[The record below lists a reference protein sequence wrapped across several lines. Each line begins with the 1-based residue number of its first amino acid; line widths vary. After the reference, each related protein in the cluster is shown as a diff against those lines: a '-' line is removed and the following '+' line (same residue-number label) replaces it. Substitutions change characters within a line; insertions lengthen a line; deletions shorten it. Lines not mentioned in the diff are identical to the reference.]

1 MAHHGRR
8 LSTMTEPLQNDR
20 FRRGF
25 VLLLVIG
32 VTAAFLW
39 MVWPFVMT
47 VMLAAILAGLF
58 HRLYRGLFVRFGG
71 RGWLAAMLT
80 VIFVLCVIVVPL
92 ALVLGLVASEAL
104 RLSTAVAPRVE
115 DFVTHPNQ
123 LPTLLEKLPFY
134 EHIAPYRAQILAR
147 GGELVGNLGRFAVS
161 SISATTASTASAIL
175 QFFILLYTLFFLL
188 IDGPQLLRKVTS
200 YLPLR
205 EAEKELV
212 LDKFVSVTRATLRG
226 TLVIGIVQGTLG
238 GLSFWAAGID
248 GALFWGTM
256 MVVLSVLPVV
266 GGALVWVP
274 AVIIL
279 AATGNWQSALGL
291 TLFNALIVGSV
302 DNVLRPRLVGRDTEM
317 HDLMIL
323 FSTLGGIAA
332 FGPMGF
338 IIGPIL
344 AAVFVTS
351 WEIFGTAFGD
361 VIPVGQPIHLTD
373 GHAAEAP
380 PPAVIVTPSEH
391 VPEA

>member
-1 MAHHGRR
+1 
-8 LSTMTEPLQNDR
+8 MTDSLQNGDR

-32 VTAAFLW
+32 ITATFLW
-39 MVWPFVMT
+39 MVWAFVMT
-47 VMLAAILAGLF
+47 VVLAAILAGLF
-58 HRLYRGLFVRFGG
+58 HPFYRRLMGLTGE
-71 RGWLAAMLT
+71 RGWLAALVT
-80 VIFVLCVIVVPL
+80 VLVVLVVIVVPL
-92 ALVLGLVASEAL
+92 AAVLGLVASEAL
-104 RLSTAVAPRVE
+104 RLSTAVAPRVQE
-115 DFVTHPNQ
+115 LVANPSQ
-123 LPTLLEKLPFY
+123 LPTLLARLPFY
-134 EHIAPYRAQILAR
+134 EYIVPYRAQILAR
-147 GGELVGNLGRFAVS
+147 GGELIGNLGNFAVG
-161 SISATTASTASAIL
+161 SISATTAGTASAIL

-188 IDGPQLLRKVTS
+188 IDGPALLRKMTS

-205 EAEKELV
+205 ETEKELV

-274 AVIIL
+274 AVVVL
-279 AATGNWQSALGL
+279 AAQGHWQSALGL

-361 VIPVGQPIHLTD
+361 VIPVAQPILLTD
-373 GHAAEAP
+373 DKAADTPAP
-380 PPAVIVTPSEH
+380 SVIVTPSEH

>member
-1 MAHHGRR
+1 
-8 LSTMTEPLQNDR
+8 MTDPLQNGDR
-20 FRRGF
+20 FRRAF

-39 MVWPFVMT
+39 MVWSFVMT
-47 VMLAAILAGLF
+47 VVLAAILAGLF
-58 HRLYRGLFVRFGG
+58 HPMYRRLHAMAGE
-71 RGWLAAMLT
+71 RGWIAALITVLT
-80 VIFVLCVIVVPL
+80 VLVVIVVPL
-92 ALVLGLVASEAL
+92 VLVLALVASEAV
-104 RLSTAVAPRVE
+104 RLSQAFAPRVE
-115 DFVTHPNQ
+115 EIVSHPNQ
-123 LPTLLEKLPFY
+123 LPTLLERLPFY
-134 EHIAPYRAQILAR
+134 EHIAPYRAQIVAR
-147 GGELVGNLGRFAVS
+147 AGELVGSLGRFAVS
-161 SISATTASTASAIL
+161 SISATTASAGSAIL

-188 IDGPQLLRKVTS
+188 IDGPSLLRKITS

-205 EAEKELV
+205 EVEKELV

-226 TLVIGIVQGTLG
+226 TLVIGIVQGSLG

-248 GALFWGTM
+248 GALFWGTV

-274 AVIIL
+274 AVIAMGIQ
-279 AATGNWQSALGL
+279 GHWQAALGV
-291 TLFNALIVGSV
+291 TLFNALIVGSI
-302 DNVLRPRLVGRDTEM
+302 DNLLRPRLVGRDTEM

-323 FSTLGGIAA
+323 FSTLGGIGA

-361 VIPVGQPIHLTD
+361 VIPVAQPILLTD
-373 GHAAEAP
+373 GGTEPQVPGAP
-380 PPAVIVTPSEH
+380 PIVGPSEH
-391 VPEA
+391 VAET

>member
-1 MAHHGRR
+1 
-8 LSTMTEPLQNDR
+8 MTDTLQNGDR

-25 VLLLVIG
+25 VLLLTVT

-39 MVWPFVMT
+39 MVWSFVMT
-47 VMLAAILAGLF
+47 VVLAAILAGLF
-58 HRLYRGLFVRFGG
+58 RPMYRRLNAAFGE
-71 RGWLAAMLT
+71 RGWLAALIT
-80 VIFVLCVIVVPL
+80 VLVVLVVIVVPL
-92 ALVLGLVASEAL
+92 ALVLGLVAGEAL
-104 RLSTAVAPRVE
+104 RLSTAVAPRLQEV
-115 DFVTHPNQ
+115 VAHPNQ

-134 EHIAPYRAQILAR
+134 EHIAPYRTQILAR
-147 GGELVGNLGRFAVS
+147 AGELIGNLGRFAVT
-161 SISATTASTASAIL
+161 SISATTAGTASAIL

-188 IDGPQLLRKVTS
+188 IDGQLLLRKITS
-200 YLPLR
+200 YLPLH
-205 EAEKELV
+205 ENEKEVV

-274 AVIIL
+274 AVIVMAIQ
-279 AATGNWQSALGL
+279 GHWQAALGL

-302 DNVLRPRLVGRDTEM
+302 DNVLRPRMVGRDTEM

-351 WEIFGTAFGD
+351 WEIFGAAFGD
-361 VIPVGQPIHLTD
+361 VIPVAQPILLTD
-373 GHAAEAP
+373 GKGPQAPAP
-380 PPAVIVTPSEH
+380 PLIVTPSEH
-391 VPEA
+391 VPEP

>member
-1 MAHHGRR
+1 MID
-8 LSTMTEPLQNDR
+8 TLQNGDR

-25 VLLLVIG
+25 LLALVIG
-32 VTAAFLW
+32 ITAAFLW
-39 MVWPFVMT
+39 MVWAFVMT
-47 VMLAAILAGLF
+47 TVLAAILAGLF
-58 HRLYRGLFVRFGG
+58 HPLYRRVYRRVGE
-71 RGWLAAMLT
+71 RGWLAAMVT
-80 VIFVLCVIVVPL
+80 VLFVLFVIVVPL
-92 ALVLGLVASEAL
+92 ALMLGLVASEAL

-115 DFVTHPNQ
+115 DLIAHPNQ

-134 EHIAPYRAQILAR
+134 SHIAPYRAQILAR
-147 GGELVGNLGRFAVS
+147 GGELVGNLGRCAVS
-161 SISATTASTASAIL
+161 SIWATTAGTASAIL

-188 IDGPQLLRKVTS
+188 IDGPELLRKITS
-200 YLPLR
+200 FLPLS
-205 EAEKELV
+205 EDEKGQV
-212 LDKFVSVTRATLRG
+212 LGKFVSVTRATLRG

-248 GALFWGTM
+248 GALFWGTV

-274 AVIIL
+274 AVIVMSVQ
-279 AATGNWQSALGL
+279 GHWQSALGVA
-291 TLFNALIVGSV
+291 LFNALIVGSV
-302 DNVLRPRLVGRDTEM
+302 DNVLRPRLVGRDTEL

-351 WEIFGTAFGD
+351 WEIFGAAFGD
-361 VIPVGQPIHLTD
+361 VIPVAQPILLTD
-373 GHAAEAP
+373 GHPEEAP
-380 PPAVIVTPSEH
+380 LPAPAAIVTPSEH

>member
-1 MAHHGRR
+1 
-8 LSTMTEPLQNDR
+8 
-20 FRRGF
+20 
-25 VLLLVIG
+25 
-32 VTAAFLW
+32 
-39 MVWPFVMT
+39 
-47 VMLAAILAGLF
+47 
-58 HRLYRGLFVRFGG
+58 
-71 RGWLAAMLT
+71 
-80 VIFVLCVIVVPL
+80 VPL

-104 RLSTAVAPRVE
+104 RLSTAVAPKVGE
-115 DFVTHPNQ
+115 FVAHPNQ

-134 EHIAPYRAQILAR
+134 HHIEPYRAQILAR
-147 GGELVGNLGRFAVS
+147 GSELVGNLGRFAVS
-161 SISATTASTASAIL
+161 SISATTAGTASAIL

-188 IDGPQLLRKVTS
+188 MDGPGLLRKMTS

-238 GLSFWAAGID
+238 GLSFWVAGID

-323 FSTLGGIAA
+323 FSTLGGIGA

-344 AAVFVTS
+344 AAVFMTS

-361 VIPVGQPIHLTD
+361 VIPVAAPIHLTD
-373 GHAAEAP
+373 GLATEAP
-380 PPAVIVTPSEH
+380 AAVVVTPSEH

>member
-1 MAHHGRR
+1 MPE
-8 LSTMTEPLQNDR
+8 SLQNGDR

-32 VTAAFLW
+32 ITAAFLW
-39 MVWPFVMT
+39 MVWAFVMT
-47 VMLAAILAGLF
+47 VVLAAILAGLF
-58 HRLYRGLFVRFGG
+58 HGFYRRLHGLVGE
-71 RGWLAAMLT
+71 RGWLAAMIT
-80 VIFVLCVIVVPL
+80 VLFVLCVVVVPL

-104 RLSTAVAPRVE
+104 RLSTAVAPKVGE
-115 DFVTHPNQ
+115 FVAHPNQ

-134 EHIAPYRAQILAR
+134 HHIEPYRAQILAR
-147 GGELVGNLGRFAVS
+147 GSELVGNLGRFAVS
-161 SISATTASTASAIL
+161 SISATTAGTASAIL

-188 IDGPQLLRKVTS
+188 MDGPVLLRKMTS

-238 GLSFWAAGID
+238 GLSFWVAGID

-323 FSTLGGIAA
+323 FSTLGGIGA

-344 AAVFVTS
+344 AAVFMTS

-361 VIPVGQPIHLTD
+361 VIPVAAPIHLTD
-373 GHAAEAP
+373 GLATEAP
-380 PPAVIVTPSEH
+380 AAVVVTPSEH

>member
-1 MAHHGRR
+1 
-8 LSTMTEPLQNDR
+8 MTDTLQNGDR

-32 VTAAFLW
+32 ITVAFLW

-47 VMLAAILAGLF
+47 TVLAAILAGLF
-58 HRLYRGLFVRFGG
+58 HPMYRRLNEMVGE
-71 RGWLAAMLT
+71 RGWLAAIIT
-80 VIFVLCVIVVPL
+80 VLIVLVVIVVPL
-92 ALVLGLVASEAL
+92 ALVLGLVAGEAL
-104 RLSTAVAPRVE
+104 RLSTAVAPRIQELVK
-115 DFVTHPNQ
+115 HPSQ
-123 LPTLLEKLPFY
+123 IPSLLEGLPFY
-134 EHIAPYRAQILAR
+134 EHIAPYRAQIIAR
-147 GGELVGNLGRFAVS
+147 AGELIGNLGRFAAG
-161 SISATTASTASAIL
+161 SISATTAGAASAIL

-188 IDGPQLLRKVTS
+188 IDGPALLRKMTS
-200 YLPLR
+200 FLPLR
-205 EAEKELV
+205 EDEKELV

-238 GLSFWAAGID
+238 GLSFWAAGIE

-274 AVIIL
+274 AVIVMAIQ
-279 AATGNWQSALGL
+279 GHWQSALGVA
-291 TLFNALIVGSV
+291 LFNALVVGSV

-323 FSTLGGIAA
+323 FATLGGIAA

-344 AAVFVTS
+344 AAVFVVS

-361 VIPVGQPIHLTD
+361 VIPVPQPILLTD
-373 GHAAEAP
+373 GTEEP
-380 PPAVIVTPSEH
+380 PPGPVIVTPSEH

>member
-1 MAHHGRR
+1 
-8 LSTMTEPLQNDR
+8 MTDPLQNDR

-25 VLLLVIG
+25 VLLLVVG

-39 MVWPFVMT
+39 MVWP
-47 VMLAAILAGLF
+47 
-58 HRLYRGLFVRFGG
+58 
-71 RGWLAAMLT
+71 
-80 VIFVLCVIVVPL
+80 FVLCVIVVPL

-175 QFFILLYTLFFLL
+175 QFFML

-323 FSTLGGIAA
+323 FSTLGGI
-332 FGPMGF
+332 G
-338 IIGPIL
+338 
-344 AAVFVTS
+344 
-351 WEIFGTAFGD
+351 
-361 VIPVGQPIHLTD
+361 
-373 GHAAEAP
+373 
-380 PPAVIVTPSEH
+380 
-391 VPEA
+391 

>member
-1 MAHHGRR
+1 
-8 LSTMTEPLQNDR
+8 MTDTLPNNDR

-25 VLLLVIG
+25 VLALVIG
-32 VTAAFLW
+32 ITAAFLW
-39 MVWPFVMT
+39 MVWAFVKTT
-47 VMLAAILAGLF
+47 VLAAIFAGLF
-58 HRLYRGLFVRFGG
+58 HPLYRRLYARFGQ
-71 RGWLAAMLT
+71 RGWLAAMIT
-80 VIFVLCVIVVPL
+80 VLFVLFVIVVPL
-92 ALVLGLVASEAL
+92 ALMLGLVASEAL

-115 DFVTHPNQ
+115 ELVAHPNQ

-134 EHIAPYRAQILAR
+134 EYIAPYRAQILAR

-161 SISATTASTASAIL
+161 SIGATTAGTASAIL

-200 YLPLR
+200 FLPLS
-205 EAEKELV
+205 EDEKEQV
-212 LDKFVSVTRATLRG
+212 LGKFVSVTRATLRG

-248 GALFWGTM
+248 GALFWGTV

-274 AVIIL
+274 AVIVM
-279 AATGNWQSALGL
+279 GVQGHWQSALGVA
-291 TLFNALIVGSV
+291 LFNALIVGSV

-351 WEIFGTAFGD
+351 WEIFGAAFGD
-361 VIPVGQPIHLTD
+361 VIPVAQPIVLTD
-373 GHAAEAP
+373 GHPEEAP
-380 PPAVIVTPSEH
+380 VPAIVTPSEH

>member
-1 MAHHGRR
+1 MAD
-8 LSTMTEPLQNDR
+8 PLQNGER
-20 FRRGF
+20 FRRAF
-25 VLLLVIG
+25 VLLLVVG

-39 MVWPFVMT
+39 MVWSFVMT
-47 VMLAAILAGLF
+47 IALAAILAGLF
-58 HRLYRGLFVRFGG
+58 YPVYGGLMRFTGQ
-71 RGWLAAMLT
+71 RAWLAALLT
-80 VIFVLCVIVVPL
+80 VVLTMVVIVVPL
-92 ALVLGLVASEAL
+92 ALVLGMVAGEAL
-104 RLSTAVAPRVE
+104 RLSTVVAPRIQEIVQ
-115 DFVTHPNQ
+115 HPSD
-123 LPTLLEKLPFY
+123 LPSLLERLPFY
-134 EHIAPYRAQILAR
+134 DQIAPYRAQILAR
-147 GGELVGNLGRFAVS
+147 AGELVGNLGRFAVN
-161 SISATTASTASAIL
+161 SISATTAGTAQAIL

-188 IDGPQLLRKVTS
+188 IDGPAFLRQITGV
-200 YLPLR
+200 LPLR
-205 EAEKELV
+205 EAEKEQV

-226 TLVIGIVQGTLG
+226 TLVIGIIQGFLG
-238 GLSFWAAGID
+238 GLSFWVAGID

-274 AVIIL
+274 AVIAL
-279 AATGNWQSALGL
+279 AIQGQWTSAIGI

-344 AAVFVTS
+344 AAVFVAS

-361 VIPVGQPIHLTD
+361 MIPVAQPILLTD
-373 GHAAEAP
+373 ERGPQSPAAP
-380 PPAVIVTPSEH
+380 LIVTPSEH
-391 VPEA
+391 VAEP

>member
-1 MAHHGRR
+1 MLA
-8 LSTMTEPLQNDR
+8 
-20 FRRGF
+20 
-25 VLLLVIG
+25 LVIG
-32 VTAAFLW
+32 ITAAFLW
-39 MVWPFVMT
+39 MVWAFVKT
-47 VMLAAILAGLF
+47 VVLAAILAGLF
-58 HRLYRGLFVRFGG
+58 HPLYRRLYARFGE
-71 RGWLAAMLT
+71 RGWLAAMIT
-80 VIFVLCVIVVPL
+80 VLFVLFVIVVPL

-115 DFVTHPNQ
+115 ELVAHPNQ

-134 EHIAPYRAQILAR
+134 EYIAPYRAQILAR

-161 SISATTASTASAIL
+161 SISATTAGTASAIL

-188 IDGPQLLRKVTS
+188 IDGPGLLRKMTS
-200 YLPLR
+200 FLPLR
-205 EAEKELV
+205 EDEKEQV
-212 LDKFVSVTRATLRG
+212 LGKFVSVTRATLRG

-248 GALFWGTM
+248 GALFWGTV

-274 AVIIL
+274 AVIVM
-279 AATGNWQSALGL
+279 GVQGHWQSALGVA
-291 TLFNALIVGSV
+291 LFNALIVGSV

-351 WEIFGTAFGD
+351 WEIFGAAFGD
-361 VIPVGQPIHLTD
+361 VIPVAQPILLTD
-373 GHAAEAP
+373 DQAAAAPAP
-380 PPAVIVTPSEH
+380 PVIVTPSEH

>member
-1 MAHHGRR
+1 
-8 LSTMTEPLQNDR
+8 MTEPLPNGDR

-25 VLLLVIG
+25 VLMLVIG
-32 VTAAFLW
+32 ITAAFLW
-39 MVWPFVMT
+39 MVWAFVMT
-47 VMLAAILAGLF
+47 TVLAAILAGLF
-58 HRLYRGLFVRFGG
+58 HPLYRRLFVSTRE
-71 RGWLAAMLT
+71 RGWLAGLIT
-80 VIFVLCVIVVPL
+80 VLIVLVVIVVPL

-115 DFVTHPNQ
+115 ELIRN
-123 LPTLLEKLPFY
+123 PTQIPSLLERLPFY
-134 EHIAPYRAQILAR
+134 EHIAPYRAQIIAR
-147 GGELVGNLGRFAVS
+147 AGEGIGNLGRFAVS
-161 SISATTASTASAIL
+161 SISATTAGTASAIL

-188 IDGPQLLRKVTS
+188 MDGPGLLRKMTS

-226 TLVIGIVQGTLG
+226 TLVIGIIQGTLG

-274 AVIIL
+274 AVIVMAIQ
-279 AATGNWQSALGL
+279 GHWQSALGV

-323 FSTLGGIAA
+323 FSTLGGITA

-361 VIPVGQPIHLTD
+361 VIPVAQPILLTD
-373 GHAAEAP
+373 TKGPQAPAP
-380 PPAVIVTPSEH
+380 PAIVTPSEH

>member
-1 MAHHGRR
+1 
-8 LSTMTEPLQNDR
+8 MTDTLANNDR
-20 FRRGF
+20 FRRAF

-32 VTAAFLW
+32 ITAAFLW
-39 MVWPFVMT
+39 MVWAFVMT
-47 VMLAAILAGLF
+47 TVLAAILAGLF
-58 HRLYRGLFVRFGG
+58 YPLYRWLLAYTGQ
-71 RGWLAAMLT
+71 RGWLAAIVT
-80 VIFVLCVIVVPL
+80 VLVVLVVIVVPL

-104 RLSTAVAPRVE
+104 RLSTAVAPRIQEIVK
-115 DFVTHPNQ
+115 HPNQ
-123 LPTLLEKLPFY
+123 LPSLLEGLPFY
-134 EHIAPYRAQILAR
+134 EHIAPYRVQIIAR
-147 GGELVGNLGRFAVS
+147 AGELVGNLGRFAAGA
-161 SISATTASTASAIL
+161 ISATTAGTASAIL
-175 QFFILLYTLFFLL
+175 QFFILLYALFFLL
-188 IDGPQLLRKVTS
+188 IDGPSLLRKMTS
-200 YLPLR
+200 FVPLR
-205 EAEKELV
+205 EDEKEQV
-212 LDKFVSVTRATLRG
+212 LGKFVSVTRATLRG

-274 AVIIL
+274 AVIVL
-279 AATGNWQSALGL
+279 AIQGQWQQALGL
-291 TLFNALIVGSV
+291 TAFNALIVGSV

-351 WEIFGTAFGD
+351 WEIFGAAFGD
-361 VIPVGQPIHLTD
+361 VIPVAQPILLTD
-373 GHAAEAP
+373 GQAEEPPAP
-380 PPAVIVTPSEH
+380 PVIVPSEH

>member
-1 MAHHGRR
+1 
-8 LSTMTEPLQNDR
+8 MTDTLQNGDR

-32 VTAAFLW
+32 ITVAFLW

-47 VMLAAILAGLF
+47 TVLAAILAGLF
-58 HRLYRGLFVRFGG
+58 HPMYRRLNEMVGE
-71 RGWLAAMLT
+71 RGWLAAIIT
-80 VIFVLCVIVVPL
+80 VLIVLVVIVVPL
-92 ALVLGLVASEAL
+92 ALVLGLVAGEAL
-104 RLSTAVAPRVE
+104 RLSTAVAPRIQELVK
-115 DFVTHPNQ
+115 HPSQ
-123 LPTLLEKLPFY
+123 IPSLLEGLPFY
-134 EHIAPYRAQILAR
+134 EHIAPYRAQIIAR
-147 GGELVGNLGRFAVS
+147 AGELIGNLGRFAAG
-161 SISATTASTASAIL
+161 SISATTAGAASAIL

-188 IDGPQLLRKVTS
+188 IDGPALLRKITS
-200 YLPLR
+200 FLPLR

-238 GLSFWAAGID
+238 GLSFWAAGIE

-274 AVIIL
+274 AVIVMAIQ
-279 AATGNWQSALGL
+279 GHWQSALGVA
-291 TLFNALIVGSV
+291 LFNAVIVGSV

-323 FSTLGGIAA
+323 FATLGGIAA

-344 AAVFVTS
+344 AAVFVVS

-361 VIPVGQPIHLTD
+361 VIPVTQPILLTD
-373 GHAAEAP
+373 GTEEP
-380 PPAVIVTPSEH
+380 PPGPVIVTPSEH

>member
-1 MAHHGRR
+1 VTDDQLPNG
-8 LSTMTEPLQNDR
+8 DR

-25 VLLLVIG
+25 VLALVIG
-32 VTAAFLW
+32 ITAAFLW
-39 MVWPFVMT
+39 MVWAFVKT
-47 VMLAAILAGLF
+47 VILAAILAGLF
-58 HRLYRGLFVRFGG
+58 HPLYRRLYARVGA
-71 RGWLAAMLT
+71 RGWLAALIT
-80 VIFVLCVIVVPL
+80 VLIVLVVIVVPL

-104 RLSTAVAPRVE
+104 RLSTAVAPRVQE
-115 DFVTHPNQ
+115 LVANPSQ
-123 LPTLLEKLPFY
+123 LPTLLARLPFY
-134 EHIAPYRAQILAR
+134 EYIVPYRAQILAR
-147 GGELVGNLGRFAVS
+147 AGELIGNLGNFAVG
-161 SISATTASTASAIL
+161 SISATTAGTASAIL

-188 IDGPQLLRKVTS
+188 IDGPGLLRKMTS
-200 YLPLR
+200 FLPLR
-205 EAEKELV
+205 EAEKEEV
-212 LDKFVSVTRATLRG
+212 LGKFVSVTRATLRG

-274 AVIIL
+274 AVIVMSVQ
-279 AATGNWQSALGL
+279 GHWQSALGVA
-291 TLFNALIVGSV
+291 LFNALIVGSV

-361 VIPVGQPIHLTD
+361 VIPVAQPILLTD
-373 GHAAEAP
+373 DKTAEAAEAP
-380 PPAVIVTPSEH
+380 VSVTPSEH

>member
-1 MAHHGRR
+1 MADA
-8 LSTMTEPLQNDR
+8 LQNGDR
-20 FRRGF
+20 FRRAF
-25 VLLLVIG
+25 VLFFVLG

-39 MVWPFVMT
+39 MVWSFVMT
-47 VMLAAILAGLF
+47 IVLAAILAGLF
-58 HRLYRGLFVRFGG
+58 HPLYRGLLPMVRG
-71 RGWLAAMLT
+71 RGWAAALIT
-80 VIFVLCVIVVPL
+80 VFVVLVVIVVPL
-92 ALVLGLVASEAL
+92 ALILGLVAGEAL
-104 RLSTAVAPRVE
+104 RLSKEFAPRIQEIVS
-115 DFVTHPNQ
+115 HPNQ
-123 LPTLLEKLPFY
+123 IPSLLERLPFY
-134 EHIAPYRAQILAR
+134 AEIAPYRAQILAR
-147 GGELVGNLGRFAVS
+147 AGELVGNLGRFAVA
-161 SISATTASTASAIL
+161 SISATTAGTAQALL

-188 IDGPQLLRKVTS
+188 TDGPGLLRKMTS

-226 TLVIGIVQGTLG
+226 TLVIGIIQGTLG
-238 GLSFWAAGID
+238 GLSFWVAGID
-248 GALFWGTM
+248 GAIFWGAV

-274 AVIIL
+274 AVIVL
-279 AATGNWQSALGL
+279 AIQGQWQPALGIA
-291 TLFNALIVGSV
+291 LFNALIVGSV
-302 DNVLRPRLVGRDTEM
+302 DNVLRPRLVGRDTEL

-361 VIPVGQPIHLTD
+361 VIPVAQPILLTD
-373 GHAAEAP
+373 ERE
-380 PPAVIVTPSEH
+380 PPAPGGPTIVATSEH
-391 VPEA
+391 VAEP

>member
-1 MAHHGRR
+1 
-8 LSTMTEPLQNDR
+8 MTDTLQNGDR

-32 VTAAFLW
+32 ITAAFLW
-39 MVWPFVMT
+39 MVWAFVMT
-47 VMLAAILAGLF
+47 VVLAAILAGLF
-58 HRLYRGLFVRFGG
+58 HPMYRRLHALVGE
-71 RGWLAAMLT
+71 RGWLAALIT
-80 VIFVLCVIVVPL
+80 VLVVLIVIVVPL
-92 ALVLGLVASEAL
+92 ALVLGLVAGEAV
-104 RLSTAVAPRVE
+104 RLSTAVAPRIQEMVA
-115 DFVTHPNQ
+115 HPTQ
-123 LPTLLEKLPFY
+123 LTTLLERLPFY
-134 EHIAPYRAQILAR
+134 EHLAPYRSQILAR
-147 GGELVGNLGRFAVS
+147 TGELIGNLGRFAAGA
-161 SISATTASTASAIL
+161 ISATTAGTASAIL

-188 IDGPQLLRKVTS
+188 IDGPALLRKMTS
-200 YLPLR
+200 FLPLR
-205 EAEKELV
+205 ENEKELV

-274 AVIIL
+274 AVIVL
-279 AATGNWQSALGL
+279 AIQGQWQSALGL

-344 AAVFVTS
+344 AAVFVVS

-361 VIPVGQPIHLTD
+361 VIPVAQPILLTD
-373 GHAAEAP
+373 GKGPESPAP
-380 PPAVIVTPSEH
+380 PLIVTPSEH

>member
-1 MAHHGRR
+1 
-8 LSTMTEPLQNDR
+8 MTDTLQNGDR

-25 VLLLVIG
+25 VLMLVIG
-32 VTAAFLW
+32 ITAAFLW
-39 MVWPFVMT
+39 MVWAFVMT
-47 VMLAAILAGLF
+47 VVLAAILAGLF
-58 HRLYRGLFVRFGG
+58 HPMYRRLHALVGE
-71 RGWLAAMLT
+71 RGWLAALIT
-80 VIFVLCVIVVPL
+80 VLVVLIVIVVPL
-92 ALVLGLVASEAL
+92 ALVLGLVAGEAL
-104 RLSTAVAPRVE
+104 RLSTAVAPRIQEV
-115 DFVTHPNQ
+115 VSHPNQ

-134 EHIAPYRAQILAR
+134 EHIAPYRTQILSRA
-147 GGELVGNLGRFAVS
+147 GELIGNLGRFAVS
-161 SISATTASTASAIL
+161 SISATTAGTAQAIL

-188 IDGPQLLRKVTS
+188 IDGPALLRKMTS
-200 YLPLR
+200 FLPLR
-205 EAEKELV
+205 ENEKELV

-226 TLVIGIVQGTLG
+226 TLVIGIIQGTLG
-238 GLSFWAAGID
+238 GLSFWAAGIE

-274 AVIIL
+274 AVIVMAIQ
-279 AATGNWQSALGL
+279 GQWQSALGVA
-291 TLFNALIVGSV
+291 LFNALIVGSV

-344 AAVFVTS
+344 AAVFVVS

-361 VIPVGQPIHLTD
+361 VIPVAQPILLTD
-373 GHAAEAP
+373 GKGPESPAAP
-380 PPAVIVTPSEH
+380 VLVTPSEH